1 MLYDNAQ
8 LVSTYSKAFSQ
19 NNNQLFKK
27 VIIETLQFIEQ
38 ELSANNGAFYSSI
51 DADSRNKDGE
61 LEEGIYYLWSKD
73 QLKKLLAED
82 YTLFVIITM

>member
-1 MLYDNAQ
+1 MAYGGSMIRLVVGFLDILLTINFIFHFEKMLYDNAQ

-38 ELSANNGAFYSSI
+38 ERCQQWA
-51 DADSRNKDGE
+51 
-61 LEEGIYYLWSKD
+61 
-73 QLKKLLAED
+73 
-82 YTLFVIITM
+82 LFLY